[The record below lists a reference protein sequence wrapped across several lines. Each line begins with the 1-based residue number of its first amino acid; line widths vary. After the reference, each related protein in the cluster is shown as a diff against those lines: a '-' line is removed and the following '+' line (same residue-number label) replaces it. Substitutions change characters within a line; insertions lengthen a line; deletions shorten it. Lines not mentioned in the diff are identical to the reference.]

1 MKKIISLV
9 LVLLTL
15 SACSGKTEVKPR
27 LVGITFN
34 ADMTY
39 FNENY
44 KGECVISS
52 DGALTC
58 KLTEPESLSGYT
70 LTLSKEGMT
79 AEYLGITYTPTE
91 SNMPFSG
98 VIGEFYENISEISS
112 SEDSAKKKDD
122 AYIIKG
128 GKDAEAYTLYLSST
142 GLPQSLQLPD
152 ERFTVYFYNVTVL
165 NETDD

>member
-9 LVLLTL
+9 LVLMTL
-15 SACSGKTEVKPR
+15 SACSGKTEVIPR
-27 LVGITFN
+27 LVGISFT

-44 KGECVISS
+44 KGDCVISP
-52 DGALTC
+52 DGTLAC
-58 KLTEPESLSGYT
+58 KITEPESLSGYT
-70 LTLSKEGMT
+70 VTLSKDGMT

-98 VIGEFYENISEISS
+98 VIGEFYEKLGTIIASGSS
-112 SEDSAKKKDD
+112 AQKKDD

-128 GKDAEAYTLYLSST
+128 GEDADAYALYMSST

-152 ERFTVYFYNVTVL
+152 ERFTVYFYNTTVL
-165 NETDD
+165 NEQ

>member
-9 LVLLTL
+9 LVLVTL
-15 SACSGKTEVKPR
+15 SACSGKTEVAPR
-27 LVGITFN
+27 LVDISFT

-44 KGECVISS
+44 KGDCVISA
-52 DGALTC
+52 DGTLIC
-58 KLTEPESLSGYT
+58 KMTEPESLSGYT
-70 LTLSKEGMT
+70 VTLSKEGMT

-98 VIGEFYENISEISS
+98 VIGEFYQKF
-112 SEDSAKKKDD
+112 SAIIASGASARKNDD
-122 AYIIKG
+122 AYVIKG
-128 GKDAEAYTLYLSST
+128 GKDADAYTLYISST

-152 ERFTVYFYNVTVL
+152 ERFTVYFYNATVL
-165 NETDD
+165 MES